1 MDNLDNSTI
10 VAIATALNNS
20 GISIIRISGK
30 DALDVAYKV
39 FKPVNREKDIRKVMS
54 HTIHYGHIVDENEHI
69 IDEVLVSVM
78 KGPKSYTAEDVVEI
92 NCHGG
97 IIVTKK
103 VLDICLKNGAR
114 IAAPGEFTKRAFLN
128 GRIDLSQAEAVS
140 DLINAKNDYA
150 ASTSVAQLKGHLKEK
165 IGEIRENIIHDI
177 AFIEAALDDPEH
189 YDVDEYNETLENNV
203 NNIVKIIKKLYDSA
217 ENGRIIKEG
226 INTVI
231 VGKPNAGKSSFLN
244 ALIGEDRAIVTEIE
258 GTTRDV
264 LCEEVNIDGIIL
276 NLVDTAGIRQT
287 SDIVEQIGVDKAKD
301 YVDKSDLVI
310 YIVDASISL
319 DDNDIDIINMIKD
332 KNVIVLMNKADL
344 ETVTSKED
352 MGNHIPNALDI
363 MEISAKNIVG
373 IEEFEDVIK
382 DKFYHGE
389 VSYNDEIYIT
399 NLRHKELLYEAL
411 ESMMNV
417 INSIELG
424 MPEDLLLV
432 DMMNAYTSLG
442 LIIGMEVEDDLVDKI
457 FKEFCMGK

>member
-1 MDNLDNSTI
+1 M
-10 VAIATALNNS
+10 
-20 GISIIRISGK
+20 
-30 DALDVAYKV
+30 
-39 FKPVNREKDIRKVMS
+39 
-54 HTIHYGHIVDENEHI
+54 
-69 IDEVLVSVM
+69 
-78 KGPKSYTAEDVVEI
+78 
-92 NCHGG
+92 
-97 IIVTKK
+97 
-103 VLDICLKNGAR
+103 
-114 IAAPGEFTKRAFLN
+114 
-128 GRIDLSQAEAVS
+128 
-140 DLINAKNDYA
+140 INAKNDYA
-150 ASTSVAQLKGHLKEK
+150 ASTSVAQLKGHLKDK
-165 IGEIRENIIHDI
+165 IGEIRERIIHDV

-189 YDVDEYNETLENNV
+189 YNVDEYNETLGLNV
-203 NNIVKIIKKLYDSA
+203 KNVIERIKKLYDSA

-310 YIVDASISL
+310 YIVDSSIAL
-319 DDNDIDIINMIKD
+319 DDNDVDIINMIKD

-344 ETVTSKED
+344 DTVTSRED
-352 MGNHIPNALDI
+352 MEKYIPNALDI
-363 MEISAKNIVG
+363 IEISAKNIIG

-399 NLRHKELLYEAL
+399 NLRHKELLSDAY
-411 ESMMNV
+411 ESMINV

>member
-1 MDNLDNSTI
+1 MDNLDNKTI

-20 GISIIRISGK
+20 GISIIRLSGDEAINIAHK
-30 DALDVAYKV
+30 I
-39 FKPVNREKDIRKVMS
+39 FKSVNRDKDIREVNS
-54 HTIHYGHIVDENEHI
+54 HTIHYGHIIDENNNI
-69 IDEVLVSVM
+69 VDEVLLSIM
-78 KGPKSYTAEDVVEI
+78 KGPKSYTAEDIVEI

-103 VLDICLKNGAR
+103 VLDICIKAGAR
-114 IAAPGEFTKRAFLN
+114 IAEPGEFTKRAFLN

-150 ASTSVAQLKGHLKEK
+150 ASTSVAQLKGILKDAIED
-165 IGEIRENIIHDI
+165 IRDVVIRDI

-189 YDVDEYNETLENNV
+189 YDVDEYTDTLYSNV
-203 NNIVKIIKKLYDSA
+203 CNVKDRITKLYESS

-231 VGKPNAGKSSFLN
+231 IGKPNAGKSSFLN
-244 ALIGEDRAIVTEIE
+244 ALLREERAIVTEIE

-276 NLVDTAGIRQT
+276 NLVDTAGIRET
-287 SDIVEQIGVDKAKD
+287 DDIVEQIGVDKAKQ
-301 YVDKSDLVI
+301 YVDKADLII
-310 YIVDASISL
+310 YIVDSSIAL
-319 DDNDIDIINMIKD
+319 DDNDIDIINLING
-332 KNVIVLMNKADL
+332 KNVIVLLNKTDL
-344 ETVTSKED
+344 DMVVTKESLQ
-352 MGNHIPNALDI
+352 NYISSALEI
-363 MEISAKNIVG
+363 IEISAKNIVG
-373 IEEFEDVIK
+373 IDKFESIIK
-382 DKFYHGE
+382 DKFYNGD

-399 NLRHKELLYEAL
+399 NLRHKELLYDAL
-411 ESMMNV
+411 SSIKNV
-417 INSIELG
+417 IDSIDMG

-432 DMMNAYTSLG
+432 DMMNTYSKLG

>member
-1 MDNLDNSTI
+1 
-10 VAIATALNNS
+10 
-20 GISIIRISGK
+20 
-30 DALDVAYKV
+30 
-39 FKPVNREKDIRKVMS
+39 
-54 HTIHYGHIVDENEHI
+54 
-69 IDEVLVSVM
+69 M

-150 ASTSVAQLKGHLKEK
+150 ASTSVAQLKGHLKDK
-165 IGEIRENIIHDI
+165 IGEIRERIIHDV

-189 YDVDEYNETLENNV
+189 YDVDEYNETLGLNV
-203 NNIVKIIKKLYDSA
+203 KNVIERIKKLYDSA

-310 YIVDASISL
+310 YIVDSSIAL
-319 DDNDIDIINMIKD
+319 DDNDVDIINMIKD

-344 ETVTSKED
+344 DTVTSRED
-352 MGNHIPNALDI
+352 MEKYIPNALDI
-363 MEISAKNIVG
+363 IEISAKNIIG
-373 IEEFEDVIK
+373 IEEF
-382 DKFYHGE
+382 
-389 VSYNDEIYIT
+389 N
-399 NLRHKELLYEAL
+399 KELMKGSNYYYDY
-411 ESMMNV
+411 
-417 INSIELG
+417 IRG
-424 MPEDLLLV
+424 
-432 DMMNAYTSLG
+432 
-442 LIIGMEVEDDLVDKI
+442 
-457 FKEFCMGK
+457 